1 MRRIL
6 SALAVGGATVA
17 LCLVAPPAL
26 LAAAILAAAGLAAR
40 EAARLAGAILER
52 PPSFGRPLTLVLV
65 LLFASQGFPWPV
77 VREATPA
84 LLLLAAA
91 VLAMFLPRS
100 RRGFAW
106 LGAALAIAIWIGLP
120 AAALLALALRPGG
133 GPAVL
138 FLLGV
143 VMVGEAAALALGRL
157 IRGPRLSPLLS
168 PGKTWAGLISQL
180 TAGAAVGALL
190 GPELLAASPGP
201 AVGALAGAVL
211 SAVAALGDLFASY
224 WKRSAGAKDTGRSI
238 PGHGGMLDLVDG
250 ALFAAV
256 AWPGLARL
264 LAL

>member
-6 SALAVGGATVA
+6 SALAVGGATLA

-26 LAAAILAAAGLAAR
+26 LAAAILGAAALAAR
-40 EAARLAGAILER
+40 EAARLAAAILGR
-52 PPSFGRPLTLVLV
+52 PPSFGRPLTPALV
-65 LLFASQGFPWPV
+65 LLFAGQGLPWPV

-84 LLLLAAA
+84 LLLVGAAA
-91 VLAMFLPRS
+91 LAMFLPRN

-106 LGAALAIAIWIGLP
+106 LGAALAIAVWIGLP
-120 AAALLALALRPGG
+120 AAALLALALGPGG

-138 FLLGV
+138 FVLGV
-143 VMVGEAAALALGRL
+143 VMVGEAAALALGKL

-190 GPELLAASPGP
+190 APELLPAAPPP
-201 AVGALAGAVL
+201 ALGALAGAVL
-211 SAVAALGDLFASY
+211 SAVGALGDLFASY
-224 WKRSAGAKDTGRSI
+224 WKRAAGKKDTGRSI

-256 AWPGLARL
+256 AWPGLAL
-264 LAL
+264 LFAL